1 VSSRRFAAAV
11 LRLRRDANLTQ
22 TQLGELVGVDPSR
35 ISNWETGGR
44 IPNARQLAALAE
56 VFGVDKETLVAELFV
71 VNDVER
77 ALIND
82 PMLTDDD
89 RHALLTLYLSL
100 ARRAV

>member
-1 VSSRRFAAAV
+1 MSSRRFAAAI

-22 TQLGELVGVDPSR
+22 SQLGERLGVDPSR

-44 IPNARQLAALAE
+44 IPNARQLDALAA
-56 VFGVDKETLVAELFV
+56 VFDVDRETLVAELFV

-82 PMLTDDD
+82 PMLSDDD
-89 RHALLTLYLSL
+89 RHALLTLYMSL

>member
-1 VSSRRFAAAV
+1 MSSRRFAAAI
-11 LRLRRDANLTQ
+11 LRLRREANLTQ
-22 TQLGELVGVDPSR
+22 AQLGQLIRVDPSR

-44 IPNARQLAALAE
+44 IPNARQLDALATI
-56 VFGVDKETLVAELFV
+56 FGVEKETLVAELFV

-82 PMLTDDD
+82 PMLSDDD